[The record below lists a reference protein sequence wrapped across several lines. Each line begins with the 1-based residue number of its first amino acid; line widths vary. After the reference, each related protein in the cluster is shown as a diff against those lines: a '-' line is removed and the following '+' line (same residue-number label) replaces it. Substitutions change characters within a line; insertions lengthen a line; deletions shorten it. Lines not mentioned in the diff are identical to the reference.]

1 MIAQSLQTLLTGVID
16 YAGLFPPAKLP
27 MNQAMGNYLRYRAE
41 PDAWMLGNFVCPAAR
56 LGELA
61 AFSKQIAASAQPI
74 RISALGRGGAS
85 GGEFMAGL
93 DADRA
98 DIDACRERHGGKVV
112 VAVLETKLPVEL
124 LSYEH
129 RLRDLLAAV
138 AEATVISRMA
148 LFLEA
153 PPDDV
158 DRLDGLLSAIQETP
172 FAALAGYKLR
182 MGGLEASAFPS
193 CSRVALALAQCL
205 RAGVP
210 MKATAGLHHPLPR
223 FDADLQA
230 RMHGFINLFLA
241 GVLGQVHPLSP
252 TTLQEILEEE
262 DPCQFSFTDD
272 HLAWRDLKATTEQVA
287 QAGRT
292 SLLSF
297 GCCSFDEPRDDLR
310 ALGWL

>member
-1 MIAQSLQTLLTGVID
+1 MIAQSLRTLLTSVID
-16 YAGLFPPAKLP
+16 YAGLFPPAGLT
-27 MNQAMGNYLRYRAE
+27 MDQSVSSYLRHRSE
-41 PDAWMLGNFVCPAAR
+41 PDGWMLGNFVCPAAR

-74 RISALGRGGAS
+74 RVSALGRGGA
-85 GGEFMAGL
+85 EFMAGL
-93 DADRA
+93 NADLA
-98 DIDACRERHGGKVV
+98 DIDACLDRHGGKVV
-112 VAVLETKLPVEL
+112 VPVLEMKLPVEL
-124 LSYEH
+124 LSYDH

-148 LFLEA
+148 LFFEA

-182 MGGLEASAFPS
+182 TGGLEASAFPS

-223 FDADLQA
+223 FDAGLQA
-230 RMHGFINLFLA
+230 RMHGFINLLLA

-262 DPCQFSFTDD
+262 DPLQFSFSDD
-272 HLAWRDLKATTEQVA
+272 HLAWRDLRATTEQVGR
-287 QAGRT
+287 AGRT
-292 SLLSF
+292 AILSF